1 MGEPTLLAGALNH
14 PLKIHQADLEARVAL
29 PVAALP
35 VAALQAGTQ
44 TAMLATIG
52 VNQTPLKTMRP
63 IMT

>member
-1 MGEPTLLAGALNH
+1 MGEPTLRAEALNH
-14 PLKIHQADLEARVAL
+14 PLKIHQADPEAQAAL

-35 VAALQAGTQ
+35 VADLQAETQ
-44 TAMLATIG
+44 TAMLATIK